1 MVTDP
6 KAPAAEDP
14 EQVDNKKFP
23 RVRTWVGD
31 AHPFFWLVL
40 ISLAPAA
47 LVAATIEPRDP
58 TWALRSETVYRLE
71 VGMAVFLV
79 GYLVALTIANG
90 YKGNSIGRLGL
101 PIGTG
106 VEPKDP
112 GLDEASEGAAEFQ
125 EGARRNFKD
134 LTDAVATMNGRVSSI
149 EDRKLGERLVQLE
162 DQRLHERVSEI
173 ERAGGSSAPEPA
185 HGAEDREER
194 ERGVQ

>member
-1 MVTDP
+1 M
-6 KAPAAEDP
+6 
-14 EQVDNKKFP
+14 DNQKFP
-23 RVRTWVGD
+23 RLRAWVGD

-47 LVAATIEPRDP
+47 FVAATVEPRDP

-79 GYLVALTIANG
+79 GYLIALAIANG
-90 YKGNSIGRLGL
+90 YKGNSLGRLGL
-101 PIGTG
+101 PGGTG

-125 EGARRNFKD
+125 EDARRNFGD
-134 LTDAVATMNGRVSSI
+134 LTDAVATMNGRVSSL

-162 DQRLHERVSEI
+162 DQQLPERVSEI
-173 ERAGGSSAPEPA
+173 ERRAVPGVPA
-185 HGAEDREER
+185 RKPGREADDREER
-194 ERGVQ
+194 ERGVR